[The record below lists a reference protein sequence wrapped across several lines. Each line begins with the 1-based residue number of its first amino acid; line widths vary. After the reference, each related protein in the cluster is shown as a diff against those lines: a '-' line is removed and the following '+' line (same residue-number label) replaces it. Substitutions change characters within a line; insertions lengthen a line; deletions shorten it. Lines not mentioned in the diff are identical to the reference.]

1 MNRPNI
7 IYLHSHDTGRYIQPY
22 GHAID
27 TPNLQALAEQGVL
40 FRKAFCAS
48 PTCSPSRA
56 ALLTGMWPHCN
67 GMTGLRNRGSCLADD
82 STHLVHTL
90 KGAGYLTVLA
100 GFQHVVRDRS
110 QTGYDIDL
118 ETLDGGSQADHD
130 AAVVRRAEAFLREG
144 HEQPFFLD
152 CGFFA
157 THRTGKTG
165 ERDGWH
171 NTDESPLGDARYCL
185 PPAPLPDTPGVRED
199 FADFKVA
206 AARLD
211 EYIGRLI
218 RLVDQSGYGENTLIV
233 CTTDHGIAY
242 PHMKCNLL
250 DHGLGVMLIMRG
262 PQPAGPFKG
271 GKVVDAMVSHLDIF
285 PTICEVASIPA
296 PDRLQG
302 HSLVPLVNGD
312 AATVHDA
319 IFAEVNYHCSYE
331 PMRAVRTERY
341 KYIKRFEPHPHPVL
355 PNCDDSPSKAALVDL
370 GWRER
375 PQVEEYL
382 FDLVFDPNEACNL
395 AGDPGYGTVLSD
407 MRVRLDTWMNETQD
421 PILSGAAEAHPG
433 YRLAPVDAYSP
444 SDQ

>member
-22 GHAID
+22 GHAIN

-40 FRKAFCAS
+40 FRNAFCAG

-67 GMTGLRNRGSCLADD
+67 GMTGLLNRGSVLADD

-90 KGAGYLTVLA
+90 KDAGYLTVLA
-100 GFQHVVRDRS
+100 GFQHVARDRS
-110 QTGYDIDL
+110 QTGYEIDL
-118 ETLDGGSQADHD
+118 ETLDGGPEADHD
-130 AAVVRRAEAFLREG
+130 AAVVRRAEAFLSEA

-157 THRTGKTG
+157 THRTGKSG

-185 PPAPLPDTPGVRED
+185 PPAPLPDTPEVRED

-206 AARLD
+206 ATRLD
-211 EYIGRLI
+211 DYFGRLI
-218 RLVDQSGYGENTLIV
+218 QLLNESDAAANTVII

-250 DHGLGVMLIMRG
+250 DHGLGVMLIIRG
-262 PQPAGPFKG
+262 PQSGEPFVG

-285 PTICEVASIPA
+285 PTICEAASIPA
-296 PDRLQG
+296 PDWLQG
-302 HSLVPLVNGD
+302 QSLVPLVNGNVD
-312 AATVHDA
+312 SIHDS
-319 IFAEVNYHCSYE
+319 IFGEVNYHCSYE

-375 PQVEEYL
+375 TQVEECL
-382 FDLVFDPNEACNL
+382 FDLMFDPNEACNL
-395 AGDPGYGTVLSD
+395 AGDPRCGSVLSE
-407 MRVRLDTWMNETQD
+407 MRARLAEWMKDTDD
-421 PILSGAAEAHPG
+421 PILNGKVEAQPG
-433 YRLAPVDAYSP
+433 YRIAPVDAYSP